1 MKKQAYLKPAM
12 QVVKIRQSCII
23 CASPNGI
30 KTLSTDTESSNPDDW
45 HELE

>member
-1 MKKQAYLKPAM
+1 MKKQAYVKPAM
-12 QVVKIRQSCII
+12 KVVKIRQSSII

-30 KTLSTDTESSNPDDW
+30 KTLSTNTESTDPDDW